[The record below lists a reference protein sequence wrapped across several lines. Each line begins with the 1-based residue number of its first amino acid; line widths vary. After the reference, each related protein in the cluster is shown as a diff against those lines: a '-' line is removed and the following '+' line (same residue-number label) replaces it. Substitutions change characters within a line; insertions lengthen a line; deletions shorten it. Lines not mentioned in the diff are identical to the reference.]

1 MEAALQEVATGFG
14 LLEAPLWVDGHGL
27 YFSDVLNGGVHLLDD
42 KRQVSLV
49 APSDAESTAWRG
61 MRPAGWSWAV
71 ATSPSRP
78 SKRASSHG
86 RT

>member
-14 LLEAPLWVDGHGL
+14 LVEAPLWVEGHGL

-42 KRQVSLV
+42 RRQVSLV
-49 APSDAESTAWRG
+49 VPKRRGVGGMARHQAGGLVMGGRDIAFAPLETG
-61 MRPAGWSWAV
+61 LEP
-71 ATSPSRP
+71 
-78 SKRASSHG
+78 